1 MARVTVEDCVE
12 IIPNRFELVVLTAQ
26 RSREVSAGAELT
38 RERGDDKNPVVAL
51 REIAD
56 KAVNPVEL
64 EESLLH
70 GLQKHVET
78 DEPEEDDM
86 AMLMSSDQWMT
97 GTEQPLTPAREAGR
111 AGAREMGASDS
122 DVSAGP
128 ILPAST
134 APFGEAAT
142 PSESPLPAAP
152 QETLSPAAPQETL
165 SPEEPAAPD
174 ASNVPGQA
182 NDDTPGS
189 GGL

>member
-12 IIPNRFELVVLTAQ
+12 VIPNRFELVVLTAQ
-26 RSREVSAGAELT
+26 RSREVSAGAQLT
-38 RERGDDKNPVVAL
+38 RERDNDKNPVVAL

-56 KAVNPVEL
+56 KAVDPGEL

-97 GTEQPLTPAREAGR
+97 GTEQAPAPAPAREAE
-111 AGAREMGASDS
+111 GAEEKGAPDS
-122 DVSAGP
+122 EAPSGP
-128 ILPAST
+128 ILPAN
-134 APFGEAAT
+134 AQPPGE
-142 PSESPLPAAP
+142 PAAP
-152 QETLSPAAPQETL
+152 RDPL

-174 ASNVPGQA
+174 AFSVPGQA

>member
-26 RSREVSAGAELT
+26 RSREVSAGAPLT
-38 RERGDDKNPVVAL
+38 RERDNDKNPVVAL

-56 KAVNPVEL
+56 KAVDPSEL

-97 GTEQPLTPAREAGR
+97 GTEQPPVPVREPEPEVVEEAAPDSEVAAG
-111 AGAREMGASDS
+111 S
-122 DVSAGP
+122 
-128 ILPAST
+128 ILPAT
-134 APFGEAAT
+134 ADPAGNSV
-142 PSESPLPAAP
+142 PPHDPLSSDKP
-152 QETLSPAAPQETL
+152 LS
-165 SPEEPAAPD
+165 SD
-174 ASNVPGQA
+174 AFSASGQA

>member
-12 IIPNRFELVVLTAQ
+12 VISNRFELVVLAAQ
-26 RSREVSAGAELT
+26 RSREVSAGAQLT
-38 RERGDDKNPVVAL
+38 RERDNDKNPVVAL

-56 KAVNPVEL
+56 KTVDPAEL

-86 AMLMSSDQWMT
+86 AMLISSDQWMP
-97 GTEQPLTPAREAGR
+97 GSERPPAPVPA
-111 AGAREMGASDS
+111 AKDLGAEEIGASNRDAS
-122 DVSAGP
+122 DTAIQSADVDPVGKP
-128 ILPAST
+128 V
-134 APFGEAAT
+134 APRD
-142 PSESPLPAAP
+142 PLSP
-152 QETLSPAAPQETL
+152 QEPL
-165 SPEEPAAPD
+165 APD
-174 ASNVPGQA
+174 AFSNVPGQA

>member
-26 RSREVSAGAELT
+26 RSREVSAGAPLT
-38 RERGDDKNPVVAL
+38 RERDDDKNPVVAL
-51 REIAD
+51 REVAD
-56 KAVNPVEL
+56 KAVDPGDL

-97 GTEQPLTPAREAGR
+97 GTEQPPAREAEG
-111 AGAREMGASDS
+111 GSAREMGAPGSE
-122 DVSAGP
+122 VPAGP
-128 ILPAST
+128 ILPASA
-134 APFGEAAT
+134 APLGEAAT
-142 PSESPLPAAP
+142 PRDSVSPTAPVTPSETVL
-152 QETLSPAAPQETL
+152 
-165 SPEEPAAPD
+165 PEEPAAPD
-174 ASNVPGQA
+174 AFSVPGQTS
-182 NDDTPGS
+182 DDTPGS

>member
-1 MARVTVEDCVE
+1 MARVTVADCVE
-12 IIPNRFELVVLTAQ
+12 VIPNRFELVVLTAQ
-26 RSREVSAGAELT
+26 RSREVSAGAPLT
-38 RERGDDKNPVVAL
+38 RERDNDKNPVVAL

-56 KAVNPVEL
+56 RAVDPGKL

-86 AMLMSSDQWMT
+86 AMLMSSDQWTT
-97 GTEQPLTPAREAGR
+97 GTDQPQPQAPAREVENS
-111 AGAREMGASDS
+111 GARETGAPESE
-122 DVSAGP
+122 VPAGP
-128 ILPAST
+128 ILPANS
-134 APFGEAAT
+134 APLGEAAT
-142 PSESPLPAAP
+142 QSESPSPAAAAAP
-152 QETLSPAAPQETL
+152 QDSL

-174 ASNVPGQA
+174 AFSVPGQA